1 MSRDE
6 GFLARWSRRKR
17 LSEAGPD
24 DAANPPRATSSRKE
38 EPQDAAS
45 PSLERSDGAS
55 IIEPERLPPI
65 ESLDAASD
73 VKPFLAPEVPPQLT
87 RRALRRAWVVDTTI
101 RNFIGL
107 SENGWDF
114 TAPDGVPGFGS
125 LSAEDVARL
134 LAQATGPVQS
144 RHVSP
149 PTEGQGAATPIDS
162 LPQSREVAPQR
173 AMEDGDRKE
182 ERPDRPTQC
191 ATDAATQQENDE
203 KDEKETKRQRHGGAL
218 PK

>member
-55 IIEPERLPPI
+55 ERLPPI

-73 VKPFLAPEVPPQLT
+73 LKPFLAPDVPPELT

-107 SENGWDF
+107 SENAWDF

-125 LSAEDVARL
+125 LSAEDAARL
-134 LAQATGPVQS
+134 LAQATGPAQS
-144 RHVSP
+144 SGVSP
-149 PTEGQGAATPIDS
+149 PTEGQGAAAPIDS
-162 LPQSREVAPQR
+162 LPQNREAAPRR
-173 AMEDGDRKE
+173 AMEDGESKE
-182 ERPDRPTQC
+182 EPPDRPKQG
-191 ATDAATQQENDE
+191 ATDAATQQEN
-203 KDEKETKRQRHGGAL
+203 DEKETKRQRHGGAL